1 MSQAPVG
8 SHAPRIVV
16 GVAGG
21 IAAYKAVSLV
31 RELVLRGAHVT
42 VVPTHSALKFVGLPT
57 WEAVS
62 RNPVTSELFEGV
74 AEVRHVALGQNA
86 DLIVV
91 APATAHTLAQL
102 AGGFAGDLLG
112 TTVLASTAPVVLAPA
127 MHTEMWENSSVQA
140 NVALLAKRGFHFVG
154 PETGEL
160 TGGDQ
165 GVGRMS
171 EPSDIASFALS
182 LLGDRPG
189 GGKKIVISAG
199 GTREPLDPVRFI
211 GNNSSGAMGVALA
224 RAALV
229 SGAEVTLV
237 GAHLEVPVPAGVNH
251 VAVSSSQEMGHALR
265 AAQPEADIV
274 IMAAAVA
281 DWVAETVS
289 GEKIAKAAHGEQ
301 WSPTLVQG
309 PDILLDLVAH
319 KPAGQRIVG
328 FAAETTDDPEQRELR
343 AREKL
348 VSKGLDVIVLNHVGH
363 ELGFGEVETT
373 VTMFFDASPQSL
385 SLDGTKTSV
394 AERLLE
400 VLLDH

>member
-1 MSQAPVG
+1 MG
-8 SHAPRIVV
+8 SLAPRIVV

-62 RNPVTSELFEGV
+62 RNPVASELFEGV

-112 TTVLASTAPVVLAPA
+112 TTVLASAAPVVLAPA
-127 MHTEMWENSSVQA
+127 MHTEMWANSSVQA
-140 NVALLAKRGFHFVG
+140 NVALLTQRGFHFVG
-154 PETGEL
+154 PEAGEL
-160 TGGDQ
+160 TGGDV
-165 GVGRMS
+165 GLGRMS
-171 EPSDIASFALS
+171 EPQDIASFALL
-182 LLGDRPG
+182 LLGARSG
-189 GGKKIVISAG
+189 IGKKILISAG

-224 RAALV
+224 RAALL

-237 GAHLEVPVPAGVNH
+237 GAHLEVPVPPGANH
-251 VAVSSSQEMGHALR
+251 VSVSSSQEMADALR
-265 AAQPEADIV
+265 FAQPHADIV

-281 DWVAETVS
+281 DWVAAAVS
-289 GEKIAKAAHGEQ
+289 AEKISKDVVGAQ
-301 WSPTLVQG
+301 WSPPLVQG

-328 FAAETTDDPEQRELR
+328 FAAETADDPGHRERR

-348 VSKGLDVIVLNHVGH
+348 VAKGLDAIVLNHVGH
-363 ELGFGEVETT
+363 GLGFGEVETA
-373 VTMFFDASPQSL
+373 VTLFFDASPQSL
-385 SLDGTKTSV
+385 SLDGTKISV

-400 VLLDH
+400 VLLDR